1 MSKLCWQRWFHLYQ
15 TVSALMLG
23 TETTRLEKFM
33 HEHKLKWFSV
43 SSNIILRRHEGFIEK
58 KFRRNITFCKKSWKT
73 NFHLD
78 LSKTSV
84 TSLSLKIYINR
95 IFRLRVYDHTLFI
108 RSHVQ
113 INIVLGGA
121 ALCQIS
127 FCNSGRQR
135 QITRERHRELGLFYG
150 NVNWCDEKRGLWHK
164 YNTSHLCSR
173 SLTKTIRCA
182 A

>member
-95 IFRLRVYDHTLFI
+95 IFRLRVYDPTLFI

-127 FCNSGRQR
+127 FCNSGDRDKLRERDTESLVCFMEMWTDVTRREERDSGINITLAILCTASQR
-135 QITRERHRELGLFYG
+135 Q
-150 NVNWCDEKRGLWHK
+150 
-164 YNTSHLCSR
+164 
-173 SLTKTIRCA
+173 
-182 A
+182 